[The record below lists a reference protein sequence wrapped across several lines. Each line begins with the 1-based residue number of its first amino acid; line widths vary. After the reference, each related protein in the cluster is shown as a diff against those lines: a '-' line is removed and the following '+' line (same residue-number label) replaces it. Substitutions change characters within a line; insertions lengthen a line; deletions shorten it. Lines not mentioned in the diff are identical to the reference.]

1 MRKFE
6 DPFDI
11 LSSAR
16 KQIAI
21 VRAKLIEKAY
31 EDEPLEVPMFSI
43 CHALDFSKGEIEE
56 LYEFLTFLSNNTD
69 EEIINYLFKEND
81 GQKL

>member
-16 KQIAI
+16 QQISAA
-21 VRAKLIEKAY
+21 RMKLIERTYEEERDA
-31 EDEPLEVPMFSI
+31 EDEYSI
-43 CHALDFSKGEIEE
+43 SHALDFSDSEIRE
-56 LYEFLTFLSNNTD
+56 LYDFLNFLSNNTD
-69 EEIINYLFKEND
+69 EEIINHLFKEND
-81 GQKL
+81 GKKL

>member
-16 KQIAI
+16 KQIGDA
-21 VRAKLIEKAY
+21 RMKLIEKTY
-31 EDEPLEVPMFSI
+31 EEEPNCDTGYSI
-43 CHALDFSKGEIEE
+43 SHALDLSDSEIQE
-56 LYEFLTFLSNNTD
+56 LYDFLNFLRNNTD
-69 EEIINYLFKEND
+69 EEIINHLFKEND
-81 GQKL
+81 GKKL

>member
-16 KQIAI
+16 KQIRDA
-21 VRAKLIEKAY
+21 RMKLIERTYEEEWDA
-31 EDEPLEVPMFSI
+31 EDEYSI
-43 CHALDFSKGEIEE
+43 AHALELSDTEIRE
-56 LYEFLTFLSNNTD
+56 LYDFLNFLSNNTD
-69 EEIINYLFKEND
+69 EEIINHLFKEND
-81 GQKL
+81 GKKL